1 MKKFDSDL
9 ESKLQINS
17 NDEDIKIEEK
27 NHTVSQNQD
36 INAIVDLAI
45 RDQILELE
53 ERIFFGTLGSLK
65 IRDRLAWQ
73 SAIQNGSY
81 DMQCEGLTWG
91 GKSSINTPFESRM
104 VSEAASRDNSRPGTP
119 DSTTGNNHRDSGNS
133 FVKHQNEKVRGLA
146 SAILQVSQMAEAK
159 YFKQPLGED
168 EKEKKKRLKEEE
180 KRKKEAE
187 DDTVQSQDPPKEILT
202 PLQEWEV
209 SLMNSTSYA
218 QLFVH
223 LTTLDSSIIWSKS
236 IMNAKCRICRRKGD
250 PEQMLLCDGCD
261 RGHHMYCLK
270 PKMKKI
276 PTGDWYCNECK
287 PKERVKTPK
296 KKARQVFKEEDEEDE
311 NDEDEDEQD
320 EEEAG
325 NSSDEADSDAEDQN
339 KEITPPRRTKK
350 AKRSVDPP
358 KKQKKAPAKKNL
370 SHLLGKRKSATAASE
385 RISRVTQEETG
396 SGHSSGSEAGEPAA
410 KVSPEAPVVI
420 PGERQS
426 TRLRDRKDHPS
437 TTSITGIA
445 ESAKNLK
452 EQRNSLESQNASNAR
467 NKRRRAVD
475 EELLAMYNPSALED
489 LLNNMMKHK
498 DGWPFDRPITRA
510 DAPDYFNIIQKPID
524 LGTIRSNLLRM
535 KYSCNSE
542 VLQDIKTV
550 FENCFTYNR
559 EDAEEF
565 QCAIRLDKY
574 FTKEAKKLGLM
585 DEDEEEV
592 PLSKR
597 SRRTF

>member
-1 MKKFDSDL
+1 MVDVK
-9 ESKLQINS
+9 
-17 NDEDIKIEEK
+17 DEK
-27 NHTVSQNQD
+27 NQD

-296 KKARQVFKEEDEEDE
+296 KKARQVFKEEDEK
-311 NDEDEDEQD
+311 DEDEDEQD

-325 NSSDEADSDAEDQN
+325 NSSDEADSDAEDQNKEQN

-370 SHLLGKRKSATAASE
+370 SHLLGKR
-385 RISRVTQEETG
+385 
-396 SGHSSGSEAGEPAA
+396 
-410 KVSPEAPVVI
+410 
-420 PGERQS
+420 
-426 TRLRDRKDHPS
+426 
-437 TTSITGIA
+437 
-445 ESAKNLK
+445 
-452 EQRNSLESQNASNAR
+452 
-467 NKRRRAVD
+467 
-475 EELLAMYNPSALED
+475 
-489 LLNNMMKHK
+489 
-498 DGWPFDRPITRA
+498 
-510 DAPDYFNIIQKPID
+510 
-524 LGTIRSNLLRM
+524 
-535 KYSCNSE
+535 
-542 VLQDIKTV
+542 
-550 FENCFTYNR
+550 
-559 EDAEEF
+559 
-565 QCAIRLDKY
+565 
-574 FTKEAKKLGLM
+574 
-585 DEDEEEV
+585 
-592 PLSKR
+592 
-597 SRRTF
+597 